1 VNGIKVI
8 ITESSDFNYDS
19 DTINNIREL
28 SVGSLTERQL
38 SEYLQAGF
46 YSEFPIDELKDVIL
60 QYADLLPGNI
70 IDFIRDLIKL
80 QIIDYNTKCVSI
92 IENLDKLIGLEGSL
106 SATYNFR
113 ITNLND
119 IDLNAAKVISA
130 FEINIEQKYLA
141 TLLGVDRNKLN
152 DILSRLQFNNIIQP
166 ISTNPALVIT
176 SLGLKKYIYSL
187 IDNKEEFH
195 KSLSDNI
202 NNNLPEFNKSE
213 LARQYELSE
222 QYDQAYL
229 VWLEEMHLSK
239 ELSAY
244 SYIRSILEHLIELPI
259 DDTIINEVRY
269 LLVDTL
275 YNLSDYNKV
284 LDIIEQVD
292 IEQLSEEIILELYI
306 IKGSSMIGAGRLEEG
321 RDLIKTLIPRVDN
334 EKRKNNLV
342 VEIAYAKFDLNKFE
356 DAAVLCRE
364 ILGKS
369 ELSEENRGR
378 IYNLLGMSIIYSDQ
392 SLTDALNA
400 FLNAL
405 ECYKKSGLTSKV
417 AAVEVNIGN
426 VYNLIGDG
434 KTAESHW
441 KKALDLNLSI
451 GNIEQEGILLLNNGV
466 YYFNKANFEECIEY
480 YKRAFK
486 IFLSLGSKKH
496 QGIALSNLGEVYL
509 TTCDYQNAFDSL
521 EESRLIF
528 ETAKNLDELI
538 PVVLLIGYFYMV
550 IGSADH
556 LGELYNE
563 FSLMLNDSQLKE
575 KYRKEYSLLKIFNA
589 VANNEEINIEE
600 LKDTRGGFLRS
611 EDLKN
616 YVTVNTILVNYLIRL
631 NLFAEALEELNHP
644 QFIEVCNRNHIYNAN
659 REYMLGKVSSFLDDE
674 STLSQ
679 LDHFEKAYELLS
691 DESIVELTW
700 QVLFALAKSYGERGN
715 ISKAKNF
722 IIYTRDIIN
731 LIAENIETTQ
741 FKTAYLQ
748 KDERKAAMDKLVE
761 LERV

>member
-1 VNGIKVI
+1 
-8 ITESSDFNYDS
+8 
-19 DTINNIREL
+19 
-28 SVGSLTERQL
+28 
-38 SEYLQAGF
+38 
-46 YSEFPIDELKDVIL
+46 
-60 QYADLLPGNI
+60 
-70 IDFIRDLIKL
+70 
-80 QIIDYNTKCVSI
+80 
-92 IENLDKLIGLEGSL
+92 
-106 SATYNFR
+106 
-113 ITNLND
+113 
-119 IDLNAAKVISA
+119 
-130 FEINIEQKYLA
+130 
-141 TLLGVDRNKLN
+141 
-152 DILSRLQFNNIIQP
+152 
-166 ISTNPALVIT
+166 
-176 SLGLKKYIYSL
+176 
-187 IDNKEEFH
+187 
-195 KSLSDNI
+195 
-202 NNNLPEFNKSE
+202 
-213 LARQYELSE
+213 
-222 QYDQAYL
+222 
-229 VWLEEMHLSK
+229 
-239 ELSAY
+239 
-244 SYIRSILEHLIELPI
+244 
-259 DDTIINEVRY
+259 
-269 LLVDTL
+269 
-275 YNLSDYNKV
+275 
-284 LDIIEQVD
+284 
-292 IEQLSEEIILELYI
+292 
-306 IKGSSMIGAGRLEEG
+306 
-321 RDLIKTLIPRVDN
+321 
-334 EKRKNNLV
+334 
-342 VEIAYAKFDLNKFE
+342 
-356 DAAVLCRE
+356 
-364 ILGKS
+364 
-369 ELSEENRGR
+369 
-378 IYNLLGMSIIYSDQ
+378 
-392 SLTDALNA
+392 
-400 FLNAL
+400 
-405 ECYKKSGLTSKV
+405 LTSKI